1 MSQTNAAVAP
11 FPPPPK
17 FYEEFEPHSNKE
29 FQCPAPPP
37 PIEGPYVMFGTLY
50 DTSFAPQ
57 QPHAALAEKGL
68 ELGIS
73 DSESQSP
80 IAIMRLLNRALP
92 DEYLNLLKLM
102 IERPTLCRSEEDQKK
117 IREIDEQRGKIESII
132 GAMHLTLSRFRPYQA
147 RQALITTLR
156 AQVEKRREEAKQL
169 KECRMKAQALISNA
183 SKQLKDAGESLQ
195 KASQTKAQILA
206 NASAYAKKDTAQPPA
221 RTPTPA
227 AVAAASA
234 AGSSSVNSTAA
245 ATDTEAAPSGEKEKE
260 QASKD
265 SDEAKDKRSAK
276 EKCEEENQR
285 LEQVKRRKT
294 ATLLKKLKSLD
305 RNAVQPEATNVTA
318 ALAAEPK
325 EPQELAGAAANDSA
339 EAPQADAPPAEAPA
353 EAPPAD
359 APAQAPAEAP
369 SDPPAEAPDA
379 MDVSTEGGAS

>member
-92 DEYLNLLKLM
+92 DLQLAVFLGDEYLNLLKLM

-156 AQVEKRREEAKQL
+156 AQVPFSWDVLAS
-169 KECRMKAQALISNA
+169 ECRMKAQALISNA

-206 NASAYAKKDTAQPPA
+206 NASAYAKKDSESSCRPLSAPKLTVFYSAAQPPA

-276 EKCEEENQR
+276 EKVSPCPMT
-285 LEQVKRRKT
+285 EQ
-294 ATLLKKLKSLD
+294 SL
-305 RNAVQPEATNVTA
+305 TC
-318 ALAAEPK
+318 
-325 EPQELAGAAANDSA
+325 
-339 EAPQADAPPAEAPA
+339 
-353 EAPPAD
+353 
-359 APAQAPAEAP
+359 
-369 SDPPAEAPDA
+369 
-379 MDVSTEGGAS
+379 